1 MLLTAAVLA
10 GGSCAKETT
19 TAPTTTPAAAT
30 GTATSRVGTDTTID
44 LAQLCVHT
52 DPGKRPINVHRA
64 VNCPDG
70 TPVSVQGIVIR
81 GADGSTRLC
90 DEVSAGPHTTCLG
103 DVLIIRGNGQ
113 SPGGFVGYTGT
124 ISNGV
129 LTIDQGPPFPEIMP
143 PLVNAVPTT

>member
-1 MLLTAAVLA
+1 VLLSAAVLA

-19 TAPTTTPAAAT
+19 AAPSTTPGA
-30 GTATSRVGTDTTID
+30 GTATNTVGTDTTID
-44 LAQLCVHT
+44 LARLCVHT
-52 DPGKRPINVHRA
+52 DPGKRPITVHRA

-70 TPVSVQGIVIR
+70 TAVSVQGIVIR
-81 GADGSTRLC
+81 GADGSTQLC

-129 LTIDQGPPFPEIMP
+129 LTIDQGPPFPEMT
-143 PLVNAVPTT
+143 PLVIAVPTT